1 MEGLLRALELEET
14 ACPLEADRD
23 LYEGVRLLR
32 KLLETIVHG
41 AEQAA
46 KGKIAIQSSKQG
58 GCAGPFNHEAH

>member
-46 KGKIAIQSSKQG
+46 
-58 GCAGPFNHEAH
+58 